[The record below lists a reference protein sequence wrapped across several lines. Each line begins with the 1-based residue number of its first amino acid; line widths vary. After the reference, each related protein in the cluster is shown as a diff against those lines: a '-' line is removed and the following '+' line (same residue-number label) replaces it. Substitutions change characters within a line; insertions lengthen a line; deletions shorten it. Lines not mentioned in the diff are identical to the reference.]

1 MRTKRINELIVH
13 FGILIYLTLKE
24 VVTWIATLAILVTL
38 FLEQTILN
46 GGIYYV

>member
-1 MRTKRINELIVH
+1 MRTRRINESIMP
-13 FGILIYLTLKE
+13 FGILIYLILKE

-46 GGIYYV
+46 GGNYYV